1 MPKFTIDLT
10 DKALAGLQAEVT
22 RYNANA
28 GTTLT
33 VADWIDLH
41 LREIAIG
48 PDLSAAL
55 EQLRKQAEA
64 DATDALTAAINAARA
79 ELLASLTGSAIA
91 GSGPE

>member
-22 RYNANA
+22 RYNGNA

-33 VADWIDLH
+33 VAEWIDLH
-41 LREIAIG
+41 LKEIAIS

-55 EQLRKQAEA
+55 DQLRKQAEA
-64 DATDALTAAINAARA
+64 DVNAALDAAIATARA
-79 ELLASLTGSAIA
+79 ELLAALAA
-91 GSGPE
+91 P